1 MPPDSFLV
9 SGYKNMKRRS
19 LLQAALATASAILL
33 SGHSPYR
40 QWSALKATHWLI
52 GAARDDAEASRL
64 ADAAS
69 ALLAA
74 RVPQSQAMH
83 VEADNDREVVQL
95 LRTRQLELAI
105 MSIDAANDALSGN
118 AGSARDSPIPL
129 RTVAPF
135 GPHLLVAFE
144 DYSTD
149 KAARIAAALAG
160 FRWRDGSAPT
170 RRSGPQSIVPLHAG
184 AIRFK
189 HARDIYESQ

>member
-1 MPPDSFLV
+1 
-9 SGYKNMKRRS
+9 MKRRS
-19 LLQAALATASAILL
+19 LLQAALAMTSAALL
-33 SGHSPYR
+33 SGHSPY
-40 QWSALKATHWLI
+40 QHWNALKATHWLI

-74 RVPQSQAMH
+74 RITQSQAMH
-83 VEADNDREVVQL
+83 VEAENDRQIVQL

-105 MSIDAANDALSGN
+105 MSIDAANDALSGS
-118 AGSARDSPIPL
+118 AGAVRESPIPL

-135 GPHLLVAFE
+135 GPHLLVALE

-170 RRSGPQSIVPLHAG
+170 RRSGPESMVPLHAG

-189 HARDIYESQ
+189 QAHEPQTGQ

>member
-1 MPPDSFLV
+1 ME
-9 SGYKNMKRRS
+9 RRS
-19 LLQAALATASAILL
+19 LLQAALALASVALL

-40 QWSALKATHWLI
+40 YWSALKASHWLV

-83 VEADNDREVVQL
+83 VEAENDRDIVQL

-105 MSIDAANDALSGN
+105 MSIDAANDALLGN
-118 AGSARDSPIPL
+118 AGPVRESPMPL
-129 RTVAPF
+129 RTVVPF
-135 GPHLLVAFE
+135 GPHLLVALE

-149 KAARIAAALAG
+149 KAARIAASLAG

-170 RRSGPQSIVPLHAG
+170 RRSGPQSMVPLHAG

-189 HARDIYESQ
+189 QAHEPKSGQ